1 MLSDD
6 FRGQLIS
13 QPRASTWDKFMLGK
27 KSQQCHSIYR
37 FDFLITPSSRS
48 ITTKNTN
55 CLLDWRIELSWVY
68 TVPFEY
74 KIIETW
80 MYSYFT
86 LVLSLQLLFNG
97 RCILLW
103 VQEQLPYYE
112 FLKVNYFIGMWL
124 SQPPII
130 AWSKWTIKTL
140 EQGMNYVQS

>member
-1 MLSDD
+1 M
-6 FRGQLIS
+6 GQIY
-13 QPRASTWDKFMLGK
+13 AWEK
-27 KSQQCHSIYR
+27 KSAMSFHLQIWLSNYPIIKADHSKKY
-37 FDFLITPSSRS
+37 
-48 ITTKNTN
+48 KHN

-80 MYSYFT
+80 MHSYFI

-103 VQEQLPYYE
+103 VQEQGAYYE
-112 FLKVNYFIGMWL
+112 FFKVNYFIGMWL

-130 AWSKWTIKTL
+130 AWSKWTIETL